1 MNKRKIWDGVFLSFL
16 WASGLFMLF
25 VLAAILIYLLQR
37 GGRFITTE
45 FILGSPSGFPLGSEG
60 GVLPAIQGTLMLV
73 FLALC
78 FSVIPALITAI
89 FLSEYGRSTQSGYI
103 INLLV
108 QSMAGI
114 PSIIIGLF
122 VYALCVVKMG
132 WGICLLAGSLALGIM
147 IFPVITVSCRDALM
161 AVSDDYRLAAESLGI
176 SRSYI
181 LRRIILPQ
189 ATTGILS
196 GILLAM
202 GYAAGAT
209 APIMVTA
216 AAIMARSPGNLFEP
230 VMALPYH
237 LYILF
242 NEHISMDQA
251 YATALVL
258 VLLLLLLNS
267 FALWLN
273 RQQERKQYR

>member
-1 MNKRKIWDGVFLSFL
+1 MNRRKIRDGAFLTLL

-25 VLAAILIYLLQR
+25 VLASVLIYLLQR
-37 GGRFITTE
+37 GGRFISRE
-45 FILGSPSGFPLGSEG
+45 FILGTPGGFPLGSEG
-60 GVLPAIQGTLMLV
+60 GILPAIQGTLMLV

-78 FSVIPALITAI
+78 FSVVPALITAI
-89 FLSEYGRSTQSGYI
+89 FLSEYGRNTRFAHI

-114 PSIIIGLF
+114 PSIITGLF
-122 VYALCVVKMG
+122 VYALCVVEMG
-132 WGICLLAGSLALGIM
+132 WGICLLAGGLALGIM

-161 AVSDDYRLAAESLGI
+161 AVNDDYRLSAESLGA
-176 SRSYI
+176 SRSYT

-196 GILLAM
+196 GILLGM

-230 VMALPYH
+230 IMALPYH

-267 FALWLN
+267 IALWLN